1 MTAFAKP
8 RGLPDQRHKCDW
20 LLDLKVCVGGG
31 GRGHGLLGG
40 RGHGLFGGGGGM
52 ACLGGGRGHG
62 LLGEGQGAWPV
73 GGGRGHGLLGGGAW
87 PVGGGIPEAIGDGW
101 VTYLVVQGCHNTVGC
116 PHGVRGQLSHCSLQ
130 HGCNNMCSA
139 V

>member
-20 LLDLKVCVGGG
+20 LLDLKVCVG
-31 GRGHGLLGG
+31 
-40 RGHGLFGGGGGM
+40 
-52 ACLGGGRGHG
+52 
-62 LLGEGQGAWPV
+62 